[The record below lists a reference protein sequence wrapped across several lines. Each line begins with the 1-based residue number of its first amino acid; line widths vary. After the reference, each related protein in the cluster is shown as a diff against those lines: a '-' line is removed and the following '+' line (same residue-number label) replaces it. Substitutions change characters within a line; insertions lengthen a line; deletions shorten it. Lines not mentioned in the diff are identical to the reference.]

1 MKVRI
6 LSWNINSVRLRIDS
20 LISIIKKYRPDVV
33 CLQETK
39 CPNDQFPYQD
49 FYNVGLK
56 NVFSNG
62 IKGYHGVSIAT
73 NLEVEGAEQK
83 DFCKKKDG
91 RHLSLTVSTKDKP
104 LTIHNFYVPAGGDE
118 PDPAI
123 NEKFKHKL
131 DFLDE
136 ATKWFK

>member
-56 NVFSNG
+56 NLL
-62 IKGYHGVSIAT
+62 KA
-73 NLEVEGAEQK
+73 
-83 DFCKKKDG
+83 
-91 RHLSLTVSTKDKP
+91 HL
-104 LTIHNFYVPAGGDE
+104 
-118 PDPAI
+118 
-123 NEKFKHKL
+123 
-131 DFLDE
+131 
-136 ATKWFK
+136 